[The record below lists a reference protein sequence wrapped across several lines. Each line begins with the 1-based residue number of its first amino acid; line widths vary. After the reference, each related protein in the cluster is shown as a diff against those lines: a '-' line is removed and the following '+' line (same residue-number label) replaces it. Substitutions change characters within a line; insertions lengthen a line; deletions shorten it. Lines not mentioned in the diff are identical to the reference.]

1 MEDRNELIREMQK
14 IELTT
19 KILVEGLH
27 SGEHHSVFKGHGVEF
42 ADIREYVAGDD
53 IRSID
58 WKVTARFNRPF
69 VREFTEERD
78 QTFYFVV
85 DVSGSGAF
93 GSEVSKQRKIL
104 EVFASLAFAALRN
117 NDRVGLCLFSDRIE
131 KFIPAKRG
139 KKHLVSVIDTL
150 IAHNPESQ
158 KTDIS
163 QALRFLF
170 RVLSRR
176 SSLIILSDFV
186 SPEFFPALSILRK
199 RHEVIAVRV
208 TDRKENDLPDV
219 GLIALEDPETGDRIV
234 VDTSDGGFRARYAAL
249 AQEFGKKTGEG
260 FSRAGVGNVSLST
273 DEPYEI
279 PLRRFFRNMK
289 TGRL

>member
-1 MEDRNELIREMQK
+1 MEDRNELICELQK

-78 QTFYFVV
+78 QTFYFLV
-85 DVSGSGAF
+85 DVSGSGLF
-93 GSEVSKQRKIL
+93 GSEVTKQRKIL

-117 NDRVGLCLFSDRIE
+117 HDRVGLCLFSDRIE

-139 KKHLVSVIDTL
+139 KKHLVSVIDAL
-150 IAHNPESQ
+150 ITHHPASK
-158 KTDIS
+158 KTDLS

-170 RVLSRR
+170 RILSRR
-176 SSLIILSDFV
+176 SSVIILSDFT
-186 SPEFFPALSILRK
+186 SLAFFPALAILRK

-208 TDRKENDLPDV
+208 TDKREQELPDI
-219 GLIALEDPETGDRIV
+219 GRIALEDPEKGDQIV
-234 VDTSDGGFRARYAAL
+234 VDTSDSGFRARYAIL
-249 AQEFGKKTGEG
+249 VQHFERKTTDR
-260 FSRAGVGNVSLST
+260 FTRAGVGTVALST

-279 PLRRFFRNMK
+279 PLRRFFRDMK
-289 TGRL
+289 TGRR

>member
-1 MEDRNELIREMQK
+1 MVVQEMDDRNELIRDLQK

-69 VREFTEERD
+69 IREYTEERD
-78 QTFYFVV
+78 QTFYFIV
-85 DVSGSGAF
+85 DVSGSGMF
-93 GSEVSKQRKIL
+93 GSGVTKKRKIL
-104 EVFASLAFAALRN
+104 EVFASLAFSALRN
-117 NDRVGLCLFSDRIE
+117 NDRIGLCLFSDRIE

-150 IAHNPESQ
+150 IACHPGSK

-163 QALRFLF
+163 GVLHFIF
-170 RVLSRR
+170 RTLSRR
-176 SSLIILSDFV
+176 SSIIIISDFE
-186 SPEFFPALSILRK
+186 SQDFFPALSILRK

-208 TDRKENDLPDV
+208 TDRNEKEIPAI
-219 GLIALEDPETGDRIV
+219 GRIALEDPEYR
-234 VDTSDGGFRARYAAL
+234 GGCRCRHF
-249 AQEFGKKTGEG
+249 
-260 FSRAGVGNVSLST
+260 
-273 DEPYEI
+273 
-279 PLRRFFRNMK
+279 
-289 TGRL
+289 